1 MNRNTYFETETG
13 ACSGSSIEYLSAA
26 EEAELSRRILAG
38 GEAEKTL
45 AEGTSLAESELE
57 TLRQTAAD
65 GRLAYEKLVLA
76 NEPRAVKTALE
87 TMRKNS
93 RSLDDFEDYRQ
104 TAMQVIC
111 RCAKSFDWRLGVR
124 FGTYVHRSLQHE
136 MMRENAKMGY
146 AFRIPEE
153 QLPAAAALRK
163 LSAEKGRVAAAGS
176 MGLDG
181 TLADILLE
189 AANSCSLQ
197 APVSAEDPDT
207 ELGDLI
213 PDAHA
218 VSAEEICDRIDLQ
231 ARIDRL
237 MAAFAKLPEAERE
250 LLKGRMGFYGEKRPM
265 RDYVGIAASTLS
277 GVQKK
282 QEAAGRHLRK
292 LFSEL
297 PAAG

>member
-1 MNRNTYFETETG
+1 MSGKTFFETETE
-13 ACSGSSIEYLSAA
+13 ARSGSGTEYLSAA

-38 GEAEKTL
+38 GEAEKQL
-45 AEGTSLAESELE
+45 SGVTSLAESEQE
-57 TLRQTAAD
+57 TLRQTAEA

-76 NEPRAVKTALE
+76 NEPRAVKIALE

-93 RSLDDFEDYRQ
+93 RSLDDFEDYKQ
-104 TAMQVIC
+104 TALQVIC

-124 FGTYVHRSLQHE
+124 FGTYVTRSLQHE

-153 QLPAAAALRK
+153 QLPVAARLKRLSDEMGRGAAAR
-163 LSAEKGRVAAAGS
+163 S

-181 TLADILLE
+181 RQADLLLE
-189 AANSCSLQ
+189 AANGCSLQ
-197 APVSAEDPDT
+197 APVITDDPDT

-237 MAAFAKLPEAERE
+237 MAAFAQLPEGERE
-250 LLKGRMGFYGEKRPM
+250 LLKGRMGFCGEKRPM
-265 RDYVGIAASTLS
+265 RDYVGIAAPTLS